1 MAVLTS
7 ILDGIITPYASKTI
21 HVGIHTNALVFI
33 VQWTIVGRGDL
44 AGAESGQVDP
54 RWERPA
60 ASSYSRLFCTTGF
73 IVEAGCYQLYQC
85 NFKVG
90 NLHLM
95 KEKKVPQHHNSIKW
109 VRQALV
115 STFGFWWLGSTN
127 K

>member
-1 MAVLTS
+1 MIWLVPNQAKW
-7 ILDGIITPYASKTI
+7 IPDGRDQP
-21 HVGIHTNALVFI
+21 
-33 VQWTIVGRGDL
+33 
-44 AGAESGQVDP
+44 
-54 RWERPA
+54 

-73 IVEAGCYQLYQC
+73 IVEAGCYQMYQC

-109 VRQALV
+109 VRQVLV